1 MALSVEKR
9 RENGGKER
17 RHRGRAWDDRKEERR
32 KAKGFAALRLR
43 LSFSFPSV
51 PPRPPPPPPHH
62 FQFSLPRLY
71 SLNVH
76 LPRLCSPYFDC
87 PKEYERSLCGGERYQ
102 PSAQAFPS
110 RSLDLAQ
117 NFMTSP
123 NGLQRATKTGSQA
136 LARTLCSPVRGR
148 ERLRTRPERY
158 Y

>member
-1 MALSVEKR
+1 MGRQE
-9 RENGGKER
+9 GG
-17 RHRGRAWDDRKEERR
+17 

-43 LSFSFPSV
+43 LSFSLPSV
-51 PPRPPPPPPHH
+51 PPPPPPPHHH

-136 LARTLCSPVRGR
+136 LARTLRSPVRGR
-148 ERLRTRPERY
+148 ERLGTRPERY